1 MEPDILGLLL
11 SFAGNQM
18 FNFSHFRKI
27 IQENKLPLLIFFIL
41 SVALSLTFP
50 TGFSIR
56 YAYQLDDIATEP
68 IIAPFDFGILKT
80 EQKLN
85 KDLNEAKESVPYSFK
100 RNQDFVNKQISQIDT
115 FFVYLGDID
124 NSHSEYIASQDSLY
138 KYRYEPEFE
147 SFQNSFIAD
156 STTYVTL
163 YNAFLNQY
171 SFQIDRKQWDQL
183 LGVTGELAEPI
194 NLEIFKNSIKQ
205 ICLNRWAEGLL
216 DEPLENIESLDIS
229 IVQGGELVI
238 GPVKNY
244 NDIESAWKKNKEE
257 VNIVYPDELDIKSIL
272 SYELINEFTK
282 PNILFDK
289 ELTLKRQKERLDK
302 VSRFQGTVL
311 ANELIVDTNNRIT
324 DNVLLKLKSLQ
335 FESGR
340 RLGYDKAAD
349 KIREY
354 LGAFFVISI
363 LIFLLFSFLYIYRN
377 HYFKNYKILILI
389 SLLMYSM
396 ILFAWVVQSYQLPV
410 YIIPIAMISMLV
422 TVLLDASVAIMVS
435 TILILLV
442 SLLIGNDLDFAIIQF
457 FISFMA
463 IFSVRRLRKR
473 RQIIMT
479 MLLLVF
485 CSVFVFFSVMLFKGI
500 DFLDYNYSNV
510 GYLALASFLCPI
522 LSFGLVPL
530 FEPSFGITT
539 DLTLIELLDYDQP
552 LLKKLMEDAPGTHT
566 HSVKVGTLAES
577 CANAIGARA
586 LLCRVGAYYHDIGKV
601 KKPEYYAENQIGINK
616 HDSISP
622 HMSVKILKQHVT
634 DGLELADEY
643 GIPSIVK
650 EFIATHHAT
659 NRIEYFYQK
668 ALNESDNPESIDEKE
683 FRYPGPK
690 PSTKETA
697 IVMIAEAI
705 EAQANS
711 VKNPTLEKFEKM
723 IDDAIK
729 ARLQD
734 GQLDECPLT
743 MSDLQKIK
751 GRRDGK
757 EGLLPVLSG
766 LYHSRPEYPSK
777 KEDD

>member
-1 MEPDILGLLL
+1 MDILGHQLQ
-11 SFAGNQM
+11 FVGNNM
-18 FNFSHFRKI
+18 FNFSQIKKI
-27 IQENKLPLLIFFIL
+27 IQANQIPLLIFFGL
-41 SVALSLTFP
+41 SIALSLTFP

-56 YAYQLDDIATEP
+56 YAYQIDDIATEP

-80 EQKLN
+80 EQKLEQ
-85 KDLNEAKESVPYSFK
+85 DLDEAKKSVPYSFT
-100 RNQDFVNKQISQIDT
+100 RDQDFVNNQISQIDT
-115 FFVYLGDID
+115 FFIYLNDI
-124 NSHSEYIASQDSLY
+124 NSAHDQYLASQDSLY
-138 KYRYEPEFE
+138 NYRYEPEFE

-163 YNAFLNQY
+163 YDAFLNQY
-171 SFQIDRKQWDQL
+171 SFQIEKNQWDQL
-183 LGVTGELAEPI
+183 LGVTNELSEPI
-194 NLEIFKNSIKQ
+194 NLENFKNSIKQ

-216 DEPLENIESLDIS
+216 DEPLTSIESLNIS

-238 GPVKNY
+238 SPVKNF

-257 VNIVYPDELDIKSIL
+257 INVIYEDELDIKSIL

-289 ELTLKRQKERLDK
+289 ELTVSRQKERLDK

-324 DNVLLKLKSLQ
+324 ENVLLKLKSLQ

-340 RLGYDKAAD
+340 RLGYEKATDKF
-349 KIREY
+349 REY
-354 LGAFFVISI
+354 LGAFFVVSI
-363 LIFLLFSFLYIYRN
+363 LLFSLFAFLYIYRN
-377 HYFKNYKILILI
+377 HYFKNYKILVLI
-389 SLLMYSM
+389 SLLMYGI
-396 ILFAWVVQSYQLPV
+396 ILFAWIVQSYQLPV
-410 YIIPIAMISMLV
+410 YIIPIAMVSMLL
-422 TVLLDASVAIMVS
+422 TVLLDASVAIMIS
-435 TILILLV
+435 TITILLI

-457 FISFMA
+457 FISFMS

-473 RQIIMT
+473 RQIIIT

-485 CSVFVFFSVMLFKGI
+485 CSVFVFFSVMLFKGV
-500 DFLDYNYSNV
+500 DFLDYNYSTV

-530 FEPSFGITT
+530 FEPTFGITT
-539 DLTLIELLDYDQP
+539 DLSLIELLDYDQP

-577 CANAIGARA
+577 CANAVGARA

-601 KKPEYYAENQIGINK
+601 KNPEYYAENQIGVNK

-622 HMSVKILKQHVT
+622 HMSAKILKQHVT
-634 DGLELADEY
+634 DGLDLADEY
-643 GIPSIVK
+643 GLPSIVK
-650 EFIATHHAT
+650 DFIATHHAT
-659 NRIEYFYQK
+659 NRMEYFYQK
-668 ALNESDNPESIDEKE
+668 ALSQSDDSDTVDEKE

-690 PSTKETA
+690 PTTKETA

-711 VKNPTLEKFEKM
+711 IKNPTFEKFEAM
-723 IDDAIK
+723 IDEAIK
-729 ARLQD
+729 GRLQD

-777 KEDD
+777 EDD

>member
-1 MEPDILGLLL
+1 MDILGHQLQ
-11 SFAGNQM
+11 FVGNNM
-18 FNFSHFRKI
+18 FNFSQIKKI
-27 IQENKLPLLIFFIL
+27 IQANQIPLLIFFGL
-41 SVALSLTFP
+41 SIALSLAFP

-80 EQKLN
+80 EQKLEQ
-85 KDLNEAKESVPYSFK
+85 DLDEAKKSVPYSFT
-100 RNQDFVNKQISQIDT
+100 RDQDFVNNQISQIDT
-115 FFVYLGDID
+115 FFIYLNDI
-124 NSHSEYIASQDSLY
+124 NSAHDQYLASQDSLY
-138 KYRYEPEFE
+138 NYRYEPEFE

-163 YNAFLNQY
+163 YDAFLNQY
-171 SFQIDRKQWDQL
+171 SFQIEKNQWDQL
-183 LGVTGELAEPI
+183 LGVTNELSEPI
-194 NLEIFKNSIKQ
+194 NLENFKNSIKQ

-216 DEPLENIESLDIS
+216 DEPLTSIESLNIS

-238 GPVKNY
+238 SPVKNF

-257 VNIVYPDELDIKSIL
+257 VNVIYEDELDIKSIL

-289 ELTLKRQKERLDK
+289 ELTVSRQKERLDK

-324 DNVLLKLKSLQ
+324 ENVLLKLKSLQ

-340 RLGYDKAAD
+340 RLGYEKATDKF
-349 KIREY
+349 REY
-354 LGAFFVISI
+354 LGAFFVVSI
-363 LIFLLFSFLYIYRN
+363 LLFSLFAFLYIYRN
-377 HYFKNYKILILI
+377 HYFKNYKILVLI
-389 SLLMYSM
+389 SLLMYAI
-396 ILFAWVVQSYQLPV
+396 ILFAWIVQSYQLPV
-410 YIIPIAMISMLV
+410 YIIPIAMVSMLL
-422 TVLLDASVAIMVS
+422 TVLLDASVAIMIS
-435 TILILLV
+435 TITILLI

-457 FISFMA
+457 FISFMS

-473 RQIIMT
+473 RQIIIT

-500 DFLDYNYSNV
+500 DFLDYNYSTV

-530 FEPSFGITT
+530 FEPTFGITT
-539 DLTLIELLDYDQP
+539 DLSLIELLDYDQP

-577 CANAIGARA
+577 CANAVGARA

-601 KKPEYYAENQIGINK
+601 KNPEYYAENQIGVNK

-622 HMSVKILKQHVT
+622 HMSAKILKQHVT
-634 DGLELADEY
+634 DGLDLADEY

-650 EFIATHHAT
+650 DFIATHHAT
-659 NRIEYFYQK
+659 NRMEYFYQK
-668 ALNESDNPESIDEKE
+668 ALSQSDDSDTVDEKE

-690 PSTKETA
+690 PTTKETA

-711 VKNPTLEKFEKM
+711 IKNPTFEKFEAM
-723 IDDAIK
+723 IDEAIK
-729 ARLQD
+729 GRLQD

-777 KEDD
+777 EDD

>member
-1 MEPDILGLLL
+1 MDILGHQLQ
-11 SFAGNQM
+11 SVGNNM
-18 FNFSHFRKI
+18 FNFSQIKKI
-27 IQENKLPLLIFFIL
+27 IKANQVPLLIFFGL
-41 SVALSLTFP
+41 SIALSLAFP

-80 EQKLN
+80 EQKL
-85 KDLNEAKESVPYSFK
+85 KQDLDEAKKSVPYSFT
-100 RNQDFVNKQISQIDT
+100 RDQDFVNNQISQIDT
-115 FFVYLGDID
+115 FFLYLNDINNAHD
-124 NSHSEYIASQDSLY
+124 QYLASQDSLY
-138 KYRYEPEFE
+138 NYRYEPEFE

-156 STTYVTL
+156 STTYITL
-163 YNAFLNQY
+163 YDAFLKQY
-171 SFQIDRKQWDQL
+171 SFQIEKNQWDQL
-183 LGVTGELAEPI
+183 LGVTNELSEPI
-194 NLEIFKNSIKQ
+194 NLESFKNSIKQ

-216 DEPLENIESLDIS
+216 DEPLESIESLNIS

-238 GPVKNY
+238 SPVKNF

-257 VNIVYPDELDIKSIL
+257 VNVIYEDELDIKSVL

-289 ELTLKRQKERLDK
+289 ELTVSRQKERLDK

-324 DNVLLKLKSLQ
+324 ENVLLKLKSLQ

-340 RLGYDKAAD
+340 RLGYEKATDKF
-349 KIREY
+349 REY
-354 LGAFFVISI
+354 LGAFFVVSI
-363 LIFLLFSFLYIYRN
+363 LLFSLFAFLYIYRN
-377 HYFKNYKILILI
+377 HYFKNYKILVLI
-389 SLLMYSM
+389 SLLMYGI
-396 ILFAWVVQSYQLPV
+396 ILFAWIVQSYQLPV
-410 YIIPIAMISMLV
+410 YIIPIAMVSMLL
-422 TVLLDASVAIMVS
+422 TVLLDASVAIMIS
-435 TILILLV
+435 TITILLI

-457 FISFMA
+457 FISFMS

-473 RQIIMT
+473 RQIIIT

-500 DFLDYNYSNV
+500 DFLDYNYSTV

-530 FEPSFGITT
+530 FEPTFGITT
-539 DLTLIELLDYDQP
+539 DLSLIELLDYDQP

-577 CANAIGARA
+577 CANAVGARA

-601 KKPEYYAENQIGINK
+601 KNPEYYAENQIGVNK

-622 HMSVKILKQHVT
+622 HMSAKILKQHVT
-634 DGLELADEY
+634 DGLDLADEY

-650 EFIATHHAT
+650 DFIATHHAT
-659 NRIEYFYQK
+659 NRMEYFYQK
-668 ALNESDNPESIDEKE
+668 ALSQSDDSGTVDEKE

-690 PSTKETA
+690 PTTKETA

-711 VKNPTLEKFEKM
+711 IKNPTFEKFEAM
-723 IDDAIK
+723 IDEAIK
-729 ARLQD
+729 GRLQD

-777 KEDD
+777 EDD

>member
-1 MEPDILGLLL
+1 MDILGHQLQ
-11 SFAGNQM
+11 FVGNNM
-18 FNFSHFRKI
+18 FNFSQIKKI
-27 IQENKLPLLIFFIL
+27 IQANQIPLLIFFGL
-41 SVALSLTFP
+41 SIALSLAFP

-80 EQKLN
+80 EQKLEQ
-85 KDLNEAKESVPYSFK
+85 DLDEAKKSVPYSFT
-100 RNQDFVNKQISQIDT
+100 RDQDFVNNQISQIDT
-115 FFVYLGDID
+115 FFLYLNDI
-124 NSHSEYIASQDSLY
+124 NSAHDQYLASQDSLY
-138 KYRYEPEFE
+138 NYRYEPEFE

-163 YNAFLNQY
+163 YDAFLNQY
-171 SFQIDRKQWDQL
+171 SFQIEKNQWDQL
-183 LGVTGELAEPI
+183 LGVTNELSEPI
-194 NLEIFKNSIKQ
+194 NLENFKNSIKQ

-216 DEPLENIESLDIS
+216 DEPLTSIESLNIS

-238 GPVKNY
+238 SPVKNF

-257 VNIVYPDELDIKSIL
+257 INVIYEDELDIKSIL

-289 ELTLKRQKERLDK
+289 ELTVSRQKERLDK

-324 DNVLLKLKSLQ
+324 ENVLLKLKSLQ

-340 RLGYDKAAD
+340 RLGYEKATDKF
-349 KIREY
+349 REY
-354 LGAFFVISI
+354 LGAFFVVSI
-363 LIFLLFSFLYIYRN
+363 LLFSLFAFLYIYRN
-377 HYFKNYKILILI
+377 HYFKNYKILVLI
-389 SLLMYSM
+389 SLLMYAI
-396 ILFAWVVQSYQLPV
+396 ILFAWIVQSYQLPV
-410 YIIPIAMISMLV
+410 YIIPIAMVSILL
-422 TVLLDASVAIMVS
+422 TVLLDASVAIIIS
-435 TILILLV
+435 TITILLI

-457 FISFMA
+457 FISFMS

-473 RQIIMT
+473 RQIIIT

-500 DFLDYNYSNV
+500 DFLDYNYSTV

-530 FEPSFGITT
+530 FEPTFGITT
-539 DLTLIELLDYDQP
+539 DLSLIELLDYDQP

-577 CANAIGARA
+577 CANAVGARA

-601 KKPEYYAENQIGINK
+601 KNPEYYAENQIGVNK

-622 HMSVKILKQHVT
+622 HMSAKILKQHVT
-634 DGLELADEY
+634 DGLDLADEY
-643 GIPSIVK
+643 GLPSIVK
-650 EFIATHHAT
+650 DFIATHHAT
-659 NRIEYFYQK
+659 NRMEYFYQK
-668 ALNESDNPESIDEKE
+668 ALSQSDDSDTVDEKE

-690 PSTKETA
+690 PTTKETA

-711 VKNPTLEKFEKM
+711 IKNPTFEKFEAM
-723 IDDAIK
+723 IDEAIK
-729 ARLQD
+729 GRLQD

-751 GRRDGK
+751 GHRDGK

-777 KEDD
+777 EDD

>member
-1 MEPDILGLLL
+1 MDILGHQLQ
-11 SFAGNQM
+11 FVGNNM
-18 FNFSHFRKI
+18 FNFSQIKKI
-27 IQENKLPLLIFFIL
+27 IQANQIPLLIFFGL
-41 SVALSLTFP
+41 SIALSLTFP

-56 YAYQLDDIATEP
+56 YAYQIDDIATEP

-80 EQKLN
+80 EQKLEQ
-85 KDLNEAKESVPYSFK
+85 DLDEAKKSVPYSFT
-100 RNQDFVNKQISQIDT
+100 RDQDFVNNQISQIDT
-115 FFVYLGDID
+115 FFIYLNDI
-124 NSHSEYIASQDSLY
+124 NSAHDQYLASQDSLY
-138 KYRYEPEFE
+138 NYRYEPEFE

-163 YNAFLNQY
+163 YDAFLNQY
-171 SFQIDRKQWDQL
+171 SFQIEKNQWDQL
-183 LGVTGELAEPI
+183 LGVTNELSEPI
-194 NLEIFKNSIKQ
+194 NLENFKNSIKQ

-216 DEPLENIESLDIS
+216 DEPLKSIESLNIS

-238 GPVKNY
+238 SPVKNF

-257 VNIVYPDELDIKSIL
+257 VNVIYEDELDIKSIL

-289 ELTLKRQKERLDK
+289 ELTVSRQKERLDK

-324 DNVLLKLKSLQ
+324 ENVLLKLKSLQ

-340 RLGYDKAAD
+340 RLGYEKATDKF
-349 KIREY
+349 REY

-363 LIFLLFSFLYIYRN
+363 LLFSLFAFLYIYRN
-377 HYFKNYKILILI
+377 HYFKNYKILVLI
-389 SLLMYSM
+389 SLLMYGI
-396 ILFAWVVQSYQLPV
+396 ILFAWIVQSYQLPV
-410 YIIPIAMISMLV
+410 YIIPIAMVSMLL
-422 TVLLDASVAIMVS
+422 TVLLDASVAIMIS
-435 TILILLV
+435 TITILLI

-457 FISFMA
+457 FISSMS

-473 RQIIMT
+473 RQIIIT

-500 DFLDYNYSNV
+500 DFLDYNYSIV

-530 FEPSFGITT
+530 FEPTFGITT
-539 DLTLIELLDYDQP
+539 DLSLIELLDYDQP

-577 CANAIGARA
+577 CANAVGARA

-601 KKPEYYAENQIGINK
+601 KNPEYYAENQIGVNK

-622 HMSVKILKQHVT
+622 HMSAKILKQHVT
-634 DGLELADEY
+634 DGLDLADEY

-650 EFIATHHAT
+650 DFIATHHAT
-659 NRIEYFYQK
+659 NRMEYFYQK
-668 ALNESDNPESIDEKE
+668 ALSQSDDSDTVDEKE

-690 PSTKETA
+690 PTTKETA

-711 VKNPTLEKFEKM
+711 IKNPTFEKFEAM
-723 IDDAIK
+723 IDEAIK
-729 ARLQD
+729 GRLQD

-777 KEDD
+777 EDD

>member
-1 MEPDILGLLL
+1 MVDILGHQLQ
-11 SFAGNQM
+11 FVGNNM
-18 FNFSHFRKI
+18 FNFSKI
-27 IQENKLPLLIFFIL
+27 KKAIQANQIPLLIFFIL
-41 SVALSLTFP
+41 SIALSLAFP

-56 YAYQLDDIATEP
+56 YAYQIDDIATEP

-80 EQKLN
+80 EQKLDQ
-85 KDLNEAKESVPYSFK
+85 DLDEAKKSVPYSFT
-100 RNQDFVNKQISQIDT
+100 RDQNFVNNQIAQIDT
-115 FFVYLGDID
+115 FFIYLNDI
-124 NSHSEYIASQDSLY
+124 NNAHSQYLTSQDSLY
-138 KYRYEPEFE
+138 NYRYEPEFE

-163 YNAFLNQY
+163 YDAFLDQY
-171 SFQIDRKQWDQL
+171 SFQIEKNQWDQL
-183 LGVTGELAEPI
+183 LGVTDGLSEPI
-194 NLEIFKNSIKQ
+194 NIENFKNSIKQ

-216 DEPLENIESLDIS
+216 DERLESIESLDIS

-238 GPVKNY
+238 SPVNNF
-244 NDIESAWKKNKEE
+244 NDIESAWRKNKEE
-257 VNIVYPDELDIKSIL
+257 VNAIYEDELDIKSIL

-289 ELTLKRQKERLDK
+289 ELTLDRQKERLDK

-324 DNVLLKLKSLQ
+324 ENVLLKLKSLQ

-340 RLGYDKAAD
+340 RLGYEKATD

-363 LIFLLFSFLYIYRN
+363 LLFSLFLFLYIYRN
-377 HYFKNYKILILI
+377 HYFKDYKILVLI
-389 SLLMYSM
+389 SLLMYGI
-396 ILFAWVVQSYQLPV
+396 ILFAWIVQSYQLPV
-410 YIIPIAMISMLV
+410 YIIPIAMISMLL
-422 TVLLDASVAIMVS
+422 TVLLDASVAIIIS
-435 TILILLV
+435 TVIIFLI

-457 FISFMA
+457 FISFIS

-473 RQIIMT
+473 RQIIIT

-500 DFLDYNYSNV
+500 DFLDYNYSTV
-510 GYLALASFLCPI
+510 GYLALTSFLCPI

-530 FEPSFGITT
+530 FEPTFGITT
-539 DLTLIELLDYDQP
+539 DLSLIELLDYDQP

-577 CANAIGARA
+577 CANAVGARA
-586 LLCRVGAYYHDIGKV
+586 LLCRVGAYYHDIGKI

-622 HMSVKILKQHVT
+622 HMSAKILKQHVT
-634 DGLELADEY
+634 DGLDLADEY
-643 GIPSIVK
+643 GLPSIVK
-650 EFIATHHAT
+650 DFIATHHAT
-659 NRIEYFYQK
+659 NRMEYFYQK
-668 ALNESDNPESIDEKE
+668 ALSQSDDSNKIDEAK

-690 PSTKETA
+690 PTTKETA

-711 VKNPTLEKFEKM
+711 IKNPTFEKFEVM
-723 IDDAIK
+723 IDNAIK
-729 ARLQD
+729 GRLQD

-743 MSDLQKIK
+743 MRDLQKIK

-757 EGLLPVLSG
+757 DGLLPVLSG

-777 KEDD
+777 EDD